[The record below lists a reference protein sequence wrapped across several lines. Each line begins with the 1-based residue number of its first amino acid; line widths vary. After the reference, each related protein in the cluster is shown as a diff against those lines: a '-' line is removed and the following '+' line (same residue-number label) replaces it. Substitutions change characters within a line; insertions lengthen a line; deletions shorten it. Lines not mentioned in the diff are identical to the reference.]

1 MPDVESEIDKTTHP
15 AADAP
20 GPEGEDP
27 LAHLFRMSTTSV
39 AGQEYVA
46 INPTSIVALLL
57 GVASV
62 LALVADLMLIIP
74 LAGVICAII
83 AIVQIRRSSG
93 TQTGRLFAMI
103 GLAFALLI
111 GGARG
116 VQEVAATVRD
126 RQESQKI
133 AAIIERFGRGV
144 HAARYDEIYDDMTT
158 QAFRERIDRKGF
170 ILALQQVQSQPGYGP
185 IESIE
190 WNQQKMPFQEVGTSG
205 NRVASAMGF
214 MKFRKSDLVGRPIF
228 TFSNREGTW
237 KIDSSSMFV
246 EKKRKRDQE

>member
-1 MPDVESEIDKTTHP
+1 MPDVESEIDKTTHS

-62 LALVADLMLIIP
+62 LALVADVMLIIP
-74 LAGVICAII
+74 LAGVICAIV

-93 TQTGRLFAMI
+93 TQTGRSFAI
-103 GLAFALLI
+103 AGLVVALLI
-111 GGARG
+111 GGARAG
-116 VQEVAATVRD
+116 QEVAASVRD
-126 RQESQKI
+126 RRESQNI
-133 AAIIERFGRGV
+133 AAVIERFGQGV
-144 HAARYDEIYDDMTT
+144 HAARYDEIYDDLTT
-158 QAFRERIDRKGF
+158 QAFRERVDRSSF
-170 ILALQQVQSQPGYGP
+170 AVALQQVQNQSGYGQLD
-185 IESIE
+185 SIE
-190 WNQQKMPFQEVGTSG
+190 WNQQRMPFQEVGTSG
-205 NRVASAMGF
+205 NRLASAMGI
-214 MKFRKSDLVGRPIF
+214 MKFRKSDFVGRPVF

>member
-20 GPEGEDP
+20 GSEGEDP

-74 LAGVICAII
+74 LAGVICAIV
-83 AIVQIRRSSG
+83 AIVQIRRSNG
-93 TQTGRLFAMI
+93 TQTGRLFAI
-103 GLAFALLI
+103 AGLIIALLI
-111 GGARG
+111 GGARAG
-116 VQEVAATVRD
+116 QEVAASVRD
-126 RQESQKI
+126 RRESQNI
-133 AAIIERFGRGV
+133 AAVMERFGRGV

-158 QAFRERIDRKGF
+158 QAFRERIDRNNF
-170 ILALQQVQSQPGYGP
+170 AVTLQQIQTQPGYGP
-185 IESIE
+185 VDSIE
-190 WNQQKMPFQEVGTSG
+190 WNQQRMPFQEVGTSG
-205 NRVASAMGF
+205 NRAASAMGI
-214 MKFRKSDLVGRPIF
+214 MKFRKSDFIGRPVF